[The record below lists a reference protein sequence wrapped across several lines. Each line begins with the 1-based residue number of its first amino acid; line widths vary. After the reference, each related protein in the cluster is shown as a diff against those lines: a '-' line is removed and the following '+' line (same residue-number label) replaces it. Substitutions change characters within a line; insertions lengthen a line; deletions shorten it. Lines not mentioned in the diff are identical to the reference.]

1 MATTAHPPAEAAAAA
16 PPEDKQWFALA
27 GDAVAGELGVDTHAG
42 LSAAEAAKRLAQ
54 YGPNAFTAAKTEP
67 RWQAFVR
74 QYRDP
79 MQIVLLVAGVG
90 SIWPL
95 HELGTGLV
103 LLFLTLFNAVLGLN
117 QEGKAA
123 AAVAALQK
131 MMIVKA
137 KVRRDGELAEVPAE
151 QLVPGDVV
159 AIEAGD
165 VVPADGR
172 LLRAATL
179 EVDESALT
187 GESMPVS
194 KGVDTVTQPDAPLG
208 DRTDM
213 VYMNTNVTRGAGELV
228 VTTTGMKT
236 EVGHISGLLAQE
248 SEGASPLTRQLS
260 TLTRQILFISGS
272 ALIISIV
279 LNMSRGQTFKETFL
293 AAIAFAIAA
302 IPTGLPA
309 VVTAILSMGT
319 QTLAKANA
327 IMKRLRSTET
337 LGSTSAINSDK
348 TGTLT
353 LNQMTAVELT
363 IPGRRYAID
372 GNGYSTQG
380 TIKKV
385 AGQPDVDL
393 DQFMQPMVLACDA
406 VVRDGEL
413 IGDPTEGAL
422 VVLGEKWGLDA
433 AGTRETY
440 PRVAEL
446 PFDAA
451 YKLMATFHN
460 MQDESGRAVVRC
472 FVKGA
477 PDQLLARG
485 TTTLDGETLQ
495 PIAVDDALRKRYE
508 DENERLGQQGLRVL
522 ATARKDFDPASF
534 DPNSDLLPQLE
545 GLTLLALV
553 GIVDPPRP
561 TAKDAIAE
569 AHDAGIKVRMITGDH
584 AVTAAAIANSLGIR
598 GRAITGAEFGAMSD
612 DELLAQ
618 IDDIGVIARVTPEHK
633 VRLVDT
639 LKRKGNIVAMT
650 GDGVN
655 DAPALKRADIGIA
668 MGITGTEVSKE
679 AAAMILTDD
688 NFATIV
694 KAVELGRGLYDNL
707 TKYIRFQMGVLFG
720 LVVTFLGT
728 AIFNVVGGV
737 AFVPLQTLWVNFTTQ
752 VFQAIGLGYGE
763 PAEGLMKRKPRD
775 PDARILPRAK
785 LYWLAFVG
793 LTMGATTIG
802 VIAWADHAYD
812 TVTARTMGMTS
823 FAIANLVYS
832 FCERDDLE
840 TVFSLDV
847 LRDRKFLMFSGM
859 SVLAIILAPQLDML
873 NRFFQTVPLNV
884 HQWGICI
891 VAALAVV
898 VVTEIRK
905 LVVRRREPVAEQE
918 AEAAPAAGTAQPAAG

>member
-1 MATTAHPPAEAAAAA
+1 MATAAAPSVPPEDRPWFSLEADAVATDLGVDAKAGLSPAEA
-16 PPEDKQWFALA
+16 
-27 GDAVAGELGVDTHAG
+27 TT
-42 LSAAEAAKRLAQ
+42 RLEK
-54 YGPNAFTAAKTEP
+54 YGPNAFVAAETEP
-67 RWQAFVR
+67 RWHAFVR

-79 MQIVLLVAGVG
+79 MQIVLLVAGIG

-137 KVRRDGELAEVPAE
+137 KVLRGGELAELPAE
-151 QLVPGDVV
+151 ELVPGDIVS
-159 AIEAGD
+159 IEAGD

-194 KGVDTVTQPDAPLG
+194 KGIETVTQEDAPLG

-228 VTTTGMKT
+228 VTTTGMST
-236 EVGHISGLLAQE
+236 EVGHISGMLAQE
-248 SEGASPLTRQLS
+248 TESASPLTKQLNK
-260 TLTRQILFISGS
+260 LTSQILVISGT
-272 ALIISIV
+272 ALIISIII
-279 LNMSRGQTFKETFL
+279 NTSRGHAFKEVFL

-337 LGSTSAINSDK
+337 LGATSAINSDK

-353 LNQMTAVELT
+353 LNQMTAVELAV
-363 IPGRRYAID
+363 PGRRYSID
-372 GNGYSTQG
+372 GNGYSTEG
-380 TIKKV
+380 LIKKV

-393 DQFMQPMVLACDA
+393 EQFMQPMILACDA
-406 VVRDGEL
+406 VVHNGEL

-422 VVLGEKWGLDA
+422 VVLGEKGGLDTA
-433 AGTRETY
+433 TTRETY

-451 YKLMATFHN
+451 YKMMATFHN
-460 MQDESGRAVVRC
+460 MKDESGKDVVRC
-472 FVKGA
+472 FIKGA
-477 PDQLLARG
+477 PDQLLARAK
-485 TTTLDGETLQ
+485 TTLAAEDLH
-495 PIAVDDALRKRYE
+495 PVHVDDDMRGRYE
-508 DENERLGQQGLRVL
+508 AENERLGEQGLRVL
-522 ATARKDFDPASF
+522 ATGRKDFDPASF
-534 DPNSDLLPQLE
+534 DPNADLLPLLD
-545 GLTLLALV
+545 GLTALSLV

-561 TAKDAIAE
+561 TAKDAIAT
-569 AHDAGIKVRMITGDH
+569 AYSAGMQVRMITGDH
-584 AVTAAAIANSLGIR
+584 AVTAAAIAKQLGIE
-598 GRAITGAEFGAMSD
+598 GKAITGAEFGAMSD
-612 DELLAQ
+612 DELIDA

-639 LKRKGNIVAMT
+639 LKKKGHIVAMT

-694 KAVELGRGLYDNL
+694 RAVELGRGLYDNL

-720 LVVTFLGT
+720 MVITFLGA
-728 AIFNVVGGV
+728 AIGNVVGGV
-737 AFVPLQTLWVNFTTQ
+737 AFIPLQTLWINFTTQ
-752 VFQAIGLGYGE
+752 VFQAVGLGYGE

-775 PDARILPRAK
+775 PEGQILPRAK
-785 LYWLAFVG
+785 LLWLAFVG
-793 LTMGATTIG
+793 LVMGLSTIG
-802 VIAWADHAYD
+802 VLAWADDNY
-812 TVTARTMGMTS
+812 TTEVARTMGMTS
-823 FAIANLVYS
+823 FAVANLFYS
-832 FCERDDLE
+832 FCERDE
-840 TVFSLDV
+840 RESVFSLDV
-847 LRDRKFLMFSGM
+847 LRDGKFLMFSGL
-859 SVLAIILAPQLDML
+859 SGIAIVIAPEMNLFHRILHTTDL
-873 NRFFQTVPLNV
+873 NL
-884 HQWGICI
+884 HQWLIC
-891 VAALAVV
+891 VAVALVPV
-898 VVTEIRK
+898 VVTELRK
-905 LVVRRREPVAEQE
+905 LVLRRNDES
-918 AEAAPAAGTAQPAAG
+918 APETPQPAAG